1 MNEDS
6 WDRLLKIRTSGR
18 DDTGSD
24 RYKYPYEPRLIQYW
38 KGLETV
44 ERSERKTRFLI
55 MAVEKG
61 VWISFCPIRPGVIL

>member
-1 MNEDS
+1 MIQARIGTNILMS
-6 WDRLLKIRTSGR
+6 
-18 DDTGSD
+18 
-24 RYKYPYEPRLIQYW
+24 PRLIQYW